1 MTIGGKNMKIAVI
14 TDSGSNLNQA
24 FVEKHPNLKVIP
36 LMIVK
41 DGVQFRDQIDITA
54 EQIYKEIDEKNFSTS
69 LPTMDSLEKAIEEV
83 KKGGYTDVLVI
94 NISSGLSGTFNA
106 FRLTLHDVKGINIHQ
121 YDTKTLGAG
130 EGYLVELAL
139 DLIEAGNKPEEIIQ
153 ALNKCRF
160 EDSLAIYT
168 INTLKYLK
176 KGGRI
181 GKVEGTIG
189 DLLRIKP
196 VITVNNEGVYVT
208 LSKAIGMQRSL
219 LNMKELM
226 VKKFGDSLVDL
237 TVHYGEDLEKATQLG
252 SMMSKTLNVRNLNIS
267 ALTPVLGIHTGPQMF
282 AFVARKI

>member
-1 MTIGGKNMKIAVI
+1 MKIAVI

-24 FVEKHPNLKVIP
+24 FVEKHTNLQVIP
-36 LMIVK
+36 LMIVR
-41 DGVQFRDQIDITA
+41 DGAQFRDQIDITA
-54 EQIYKEIDEKNFSTS
+54 EQIYQELDQKIFSTS
-69 LPTMDSLEKAIEEV
+69 LPPMSALETAIENV
-83 KKGGYTDVLVI
+83 KKDGYTDVLVI

-106 FRLTLHDVKGINIHQ
+106 FRLTLHEVKGIQVHQ

-130 EGYLVELAL
+130 QGYLVELAL
-139 DLIEAGNKPEEIIQ
+139 DLIKAGKTPAEIIQ
-153 ALNKCRF
+153 ALEKCRL

-189 DLLRIKP
+189 DLLHIKP
-196 VITVNNEGVYVT
+196 VITVNNDGVYVT

-226 VKKFGDSLVDL
+226 VKKFGNALVDL
-237 TVHYGEDLEKATQLG
+237 TVHYGDDLEKASQLG
-252 SMMSKTLNVRNLNIS
+252 HMMSKTLNVRNLNIS

>member
-1 MTIGGKNMKIAVI
+1 MKIAVI

-24 FVEKHPNLKVIP
+24 FVEKHTNLQVIP
-36 LMIVK
+36 LMIVR
-41 DGVQFRDQIDITA
+41 DGAQFRDQIDITA
-54 EQIYKEIDEKNFSTS
+54 EQIYQELDQKIFSTS
-69 LPTMDSLEKAIEEV
+69 LPPMSALETAIENV
-83 KKGGYTDVLVI
+83 KKDGYTDVLVI

-106 FRLTLHDVKGINIHQ
+106 FRLTLHEVKGIEVHQ

-130 EGYLVELAL
+130 QGYLVELAL
-139 DLIEAGNKPEEIIQ
+139 DLIEAGKTPAEIIK
-153 ALNKCRF
+153 ALEKCRL

-189 DLLRIKP
+189 DLLHIKP
-196 VITVNNEGVYVT
+196 VITVNNDGVYVT

-226 VKKFGDSLVDL
+226 VKKFGDALVDL
-237 TVHYGEDLEKATQLG
+237 TVHYGDDLEKASQLG
-252 SMMSKTLNVRNLNIS
+252 HMMSKTLNVRNLNIS

>member
-1 MTIGGKNMKIAVI
+1 MKIAVI
-14 TDSGSNLNQA
+14 TDSGANLNKA
-24 FVEKHPNLKVIP
+24 FVEKQKNLQVIP
-36 LMIVK
+36 LMIVR
-41 DGVQFRDQIDITA
+41 DGVQFRDQVDITA
-54 EQIYKEIDEKNFSTS
+54 EQIYQEIDQRNFSTS
-69 LPTMDSLEKAIEEV
+69 LPTMDALEAAIENV
-83 KKGGYTDVLVI
+83 KKEGYSDVLVI

-106 FRLTLHDVKGINIHQ
+106 FRLALNDVKGIKVHQ

-130 EGYLVELAL
+130 QGYIVELAL
-139 DLIEAGNKPEEIIQ
+139 ELIKAGKQPAEIIQ
-153 ALNKCRF
+153 ALSKCRF

-189 DLLRIKP
+189 DILHIKP
-196 VITVNNEGVYVT
+196 VITVNDEGVYIT

-226 VKKFGDSLVDL
+226 VKKFGDSLIDL
-237 TVHYGEDLEKATQLG
+237 TVHYGEDLEKASQLG
-252 SMMSKTLNVRNLNIS
+252 SMLSKTLNVRNLNIS

-282 AFVARKI
+282 AYVARKI

>member
-1 MTIGGKNMKIAVI
+1 MKIAVI

-24 FVEKHPNLKVIP
+24 FVEKHTNLQVIS
-36 LMIVK
+36 LMIVR

-54 EQIYKEIDEKNFSTS
+54 EQIYQELDQKNFSTS
-69 LPTMDSLEKAIEEV
+69 LPPMSALETAIENV
-83 KKGGYTDVLVI
+83 KKDGYTDVLVI

-106 FRLTLHDVKGINIHQ
+106 FRLTLHEVKGIEVHQ

-130 EGYLVELAL
+130 QGYLVELAL
-139 DLIEAGNKPEEIIQ
+139 DLIEAGKTPAEIIQ
-153 ALNKCRF
+153 ALEKCRL

-189 DLLRIKP
+189 DLLHIKP
-196 VITVNNEGVYVT
+196 VITVNNDGVYVT

-226 VKKFGDSLVDL
+226 VKKFGDALVDL
-237 TVHYGEDLEKATQLG
+237 TVHYGDDLEKASQLG
-252 SMMSKTLNVRNLNIS
+252 HMMSKTLNVRNLNIS

>member
-1 MTIGGKNMKIAVI
+1 MKIAVI

-24 FVEKHPNLKVIP
+24 FVEKHTNLQVIP
-36 LMIVK
+36 LMIVR
-41 DGVQFRDQIDITA
+41 DGAQFRDQIDITA
-54 EQIYKEIDEKNFSTS
+54 EQIYQELDQKIFSTS
-69 LPTMDSLEKAIEEV
+69 LPPMSALETAIENV
-83 KKGGYTDVLVI
+83 KKDGYTDVLVI

-106 FRLTLHDVKGINIHQ
+106 FRLTLHEVKGIEVHQ

-130 EGYLVELAL
+130 QGYLVELAL
-139 DLIEAGNKPEEIIQ
+139 DLIEAGKTPAEIIQ
-153 ALNKCRF
+153 ALEKCRF

-189 DLLRIKP
+189 DLLHIKP
-196 VITVNNEGVYVT
+196 VITVNNDGVYVT

-226 VKKFGDSLVDL
+226 VKKFGNALVDL
-237 TVHYGEDLEKATQLG
+237 TVHYGDDLEKASQLG
-252 SMMSKTLNVRNLNIS
+252 HMMSKTLNVRNLNIS

>member
-1 MTIGGKNMKIAVI
+1 MKIAVI

-24 FVEKHPNLKVIP
+24 FVEKHTNLQVIP
-36 LMIVK
+36 LMIVR
-41 DGVQFRDQIDITA
+41 DGAQFRDQIDITA
-54 EQIYKEIDEKNFSTS
+54 EQIYQELDQKIFSTS
-69 LPTMDSLEKAIEEV
+69 LPPMSALETAIENV
-83 KKGGYTDVLVI
+83 KKDGYTDVLVI

-106 FRLTLHDVKGINIHQ
+106 FRLTLHEVKGIQVHQ

-130 EGYLVELAL
+130 QGYLVELAL
-139 DLIEAGNKPEEIIQ
+139 DLIEAGKTPAEIIQ
-153 ALNKCRF
+153 ALEKCRL

-189 DLLRIKP
+189 DLLHIKP
-196 VITVNNEGVYVT
+196 VITVNNDGVYVT

-226 VKKFGDSLVDL
+226 VKKFGDALVDL
-237 TVHYGEDLEKATQLG
+237 TVHYGDDLEKASQLG
-252 SMMSKTLNVRNLNIS
+252 HMMSKTLNVRNLNIS

>member
-153 ALNKCRF
+153 ALNICRF